1 MPNWVNF
8 ADIRK
13 RVSIEDVLLRYYR
26 ITNLKRDG
34 TKLSGPCPVHD
45 GDSPRSFHVE
55 LDKNIWHCFSKCQGG
70 GNQLDLV
77 AKKEHISIRDAALRL
92 QTFFSVEGKE
102 RTESVMHKGKESAPE
117 SIHRRENESE
127 LRKES
132 SRAKQKEEE
141 PEVNQPLH
149 IKLELKS
156 DHPHLLDDRGLKLGT
171 TERFGVGYCSRGI
184 LRGMIAIPIHD
195 EEGEL
200 VAYAGRRLKPVD
212 IRELGKYKFPKGF
225 RKELVLYNLN
235 RAKEHQKE
243 SGLIL
248 VEGFFSVLKL
258 YEAGLPNVVASM
270 GCELSDEQARLCA
283 EAKEVI
289 VLYDGND
296 AGYIGAAKAKA
307 KLAPLVPVRIVKLE
321 EGTEPESYSPQALR
335 WLVNGISR
343 LDIEEI
349 TFSRRRP
356 NPDSRPHASAAV

>member
-1 MPNWVNF
+1 MPSWVNF

-34 TKLSGPCPVHD
+34 TKLSGPCPVHN

-77 AKKEHISIRDAALRL
+77 AKKENISIRDAALRL
-92 QTFFSVEGKE
+92 QAFFSVEGKE
-102 RTESVMHKGKESAPE
+102 RAVPVMHKGKESVPE
-117 SIHRRENESE
+117 SVHRRESDSE
-127 LRKES
+127 PGKEP
-132 SRAKQKEEE
+132 SRTKQKEQESE
-141 PEVNQPLH
+141 ANQPLG

-156 DHPHLLDDRGLKLGT
+156 DHPHLLNDRGLKLAT
-171 TERFGVGYCSRGI
+171 TEHFGVGYCSRGI

-212 IRELGKYKFPKGF
+212 IREFGKYKLPKGF

-235 RAKEHQKE
+235 RAKEYQTE

-248 VEGFFSVLKL
+248 VEGFFSVLKRRP
-258 YEAGLPNVVASM
+258 G
-270 GCELSDEQARLCA
+270 GW
-283 EAKEVI
+283 
-289 VLYDGND
+289 
-296 AGYIGAAKAKA
+296 
-307 KLAPLVPVRIVKLE
+307 PVSCR
-321 EGTEPESYSPQALR
+321 R
-335 WLVNGISR
+335 R
-343 LDIEEI
+343 LD
-349 TFSRRRP
+349 
-356 NPDSRPHASAAV
+356 

>member
-13 RVSIEDVLLRYYR
+13 RVSLEDVLLRYYR
-26 ITNLKRDG
+26 IDNLKRDG
-34 TKLSGPCPVHD
+34 TKLSGPCPVHN

-77 AKKEHISIRDAALRL
+77 AKKENISIRDAALRL
-92 QTFFSVEGKE
+92 QAFFSVETGD
-102 RTESVMHKGKESAPE
+102 RTESVHTHRTESVHR
-117 SIHRRENESE
+117 HRRSSE
-127 LRKES
+127 PRKES
-132 SRAKQKEEE
+132 SPPKQKAEE
-141 PEVNQPLH
+141 PEANQPLT
-149 IKLELKS
+149 IQLALKS
-156 DHPHLLDDRGLKLGT
+156 DHPHLLNDRGLKLAT
-171 TERFGVGYCSRGI
+171 TDHFGVGYCSRGI

-212 IRELGKYKFPKGF
+212 IREFGKYKLPKGF

-235 RAKEHQKE
+235 RAKEYQKE

-270 GCELSDEQARLCA
+270 GCELSDEQARLLA
-283 EAKEVI
+283 DAKDVI
-289 VLYDGND
+289 VLYDGNE
-296 AGYIGAAKAKA
+296 AGYVGAARAKE

-321 EGTEPESYSPQALR
+321 ADTEPESYSPQALR
-335 WLVNGISR
+335 WLVNGLSR

-356 NPDSRPHASAAV
+356 SPSSPPTVSAVL